1 VNYKCPAC
9 KKEWPTSK
17 QVARHMF
24 GTGDK
29 AHRAWIESQGYSYI
43 DLLLE
48 QVSEPGNKS
57 YEILSGLIEKA
68 QDKL

>member
-1 VNYKCPAC
+1 MSYKCPAC

>member
-1 VNYKCPAC
+1 MNFKCPAC
-9 KKEWPTSK
+9 KKEWSK
-17 QVARHMF
+17 SLQVARHMF

-43 DLLLE
+43 DLLLS
-48 QVSEPGNKS
+48 QISEPGNKS

>member
-1 VNYKCPAC
+1 VNFKCPAC
-9 KKEWPTSK
+9 KKEWPNSK

-29 AHRAWIESQGYSYI
+29 SHKAWIESQGYSYI
-43 DLLLE
+43 DLLLS
-48 QVSEPGNKS
+48 QISEPGNKS
-57 YEILSGLIEKA
+57 YEILSDLIEKA

>member
-1 VNYKCPAC
+1 VNFKCPAC

-29 AHRAWIESQGYSYI
+29 SHKAWIESQGYSYI
-43 DLLLE
+43 DLLLS
-48 QVSEPGNKS
+48 QISEPGNKS
-57 YEILSGLIEKA
+57 YEILSDLIDKA